1 MESTGQRKTASLI
14 QQEISIIFQRKS
26 REYLN
31 KMISVTIVR
40 MSPDLGY
47 AKIYLSIFPE
57 QQKDEVFEMIIK
69 SSSNLRFELGNR
81 IKNKVRKI
89 PEIQFYIDDSLEYVE
104 KINDLLKT

>member
-14 QQEISIIFQRKS
+14 QQEISILFQRKS

-31 KMISVTIVR
+31 KMITVTTVR

-47 AKIYLSIFPE
+47 AKLYLSIFPE
-57 QQKDEVFEMIIK
+57 EQKDEVFELILK
-69 SSSNLRFELGNR
+69 SSKNLRFELGTR

-89 PEIQFYIDDSLEYVE
+89 PELQFYIDDSLEYVE
-104 KINDLLKT
+104 KINDLLNK

>member
-1 MESTGQRKTASLI
+1 MESTGQRKAASLI
-14 QQEISIIFQRKS
+14 QQEMSIIFQRKS
-26 REYLN
+26 AEYL
-31 KMISVTIVR
+31 KKIISVTTVR

-57 QQKDEVFEMIIK
+57 QQKDEVFEMVVQ
-69 SSSNLRFELGNR
+69 SSSNLRFELGNI

-104 KINDLLKT
+104 KINDLLNK